1 QNEKND
7 TKENNIKENNIKG
20 VEKTKENIKTPPTT
34 HQKPKTH
41 ATQTNAHTNQ
51 KKDEK

>member
-1 QNEKND
+1 MLQAIYNETN
-7 TKENNIKENNIKG
+7 
-20 VEKTKENIKTPPTT
+20 

-41 ATQTNAHTNQ
+41 TQTNAHTNQ